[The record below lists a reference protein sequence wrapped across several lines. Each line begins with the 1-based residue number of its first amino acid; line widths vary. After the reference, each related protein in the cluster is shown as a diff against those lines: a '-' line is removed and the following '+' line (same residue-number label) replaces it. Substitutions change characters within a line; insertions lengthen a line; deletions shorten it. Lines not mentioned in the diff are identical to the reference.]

1 MSNNYTILSGITN
14 LKWKKV
20 SSDIVVINISCFKVA
35 YLKCAFGLTNIA
47 EFELGTDIYLADT
60 DGDGIGD
67 IAGNYN
73 DGIPDDY
80 EFSHGLNSKDAS
92 DATLD
97 LDGDGHSNLVEY
109 LAATDIN
116 DSSSSTSEH
125 QQITAT
131 QQIY

>member
-67 IAGNYN
+67 IAGNDN

-92 DATLD
+92 DAD
-97 LDGDGHSNLVEY
+97 RKSVV
-109 LAATDIN
+109 
-116 DSSSSTSEH
+116 
-125 QQITAT
+125 
-131 QQIY
+131 